1 MILPIVQVGN
11 SRGIRLPKSI
21 LQRLNFEDK
30 VEMIVNNDELVIKN
44 LAKKPRQ
51 GWNEAFAKMS
61 GNKADKLLL
70 PENIDDNSF
79 EWVW

>member
-30 VEMIVNNDELVIKN
+30 VEMIVNNDELVIKI
-44 LAKKPRQ
+44 AKIPLRSAK
-51 GWNEAFAKMS
+51 EARIKTVLFC
-61 GNKADKLLL
+61 
-70 PENIDDNSF
+70 ENPAFKSL
-79 EWVW
+79 